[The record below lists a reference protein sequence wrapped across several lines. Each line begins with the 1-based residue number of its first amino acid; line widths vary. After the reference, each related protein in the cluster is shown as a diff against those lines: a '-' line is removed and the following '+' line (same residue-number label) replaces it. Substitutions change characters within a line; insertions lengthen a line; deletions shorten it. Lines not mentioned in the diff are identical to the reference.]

1 MCFPLGFYWRPK
13 KSKLLN
19 KCGLL
24 GNLALV
30 LKKFSCGET
39 GNFNTWPMVPEDN
52 SFRFCIVKIL
62 GDGSFFK

>member
-13 KSKLLN
+13 ESKLLN

-39 GNFNTWPMVPEDN
+39 GNFNTWPMAMKTIHSGFVCED
-52 SFRFCIVKIL
+52 F
-62 GDGSFFK
+62 G